1 MAEYFIL
8 TNVGYPL
15 DKSLLKHVAQ
25 QVPSLTHIDEKRVHA
40 QSCMCYFLYNYILF
54 LPHCFLKL
62 FEFTKALKDDVE
74 MVYNPL

>member
-1 MAEYFIL
+1 ML

-15 DKSLLKHVAQ
+15 GNSLLKHVAQ

-40 QSCMCYFLYNYILF
+40 QSCMFYFLWNYILF

-62 FEFTKALKDDVE
+62 FEFTKTLKDDVE
-74 MVYNPL
+74 TVYNPL

>member
-1 MAEYFIL
+1 M
-8 TNVGYPL
+8 NVGYPL

-25 QVPSLTHIDEKRVHA
+25 QVPSLSHIDEKRVHA